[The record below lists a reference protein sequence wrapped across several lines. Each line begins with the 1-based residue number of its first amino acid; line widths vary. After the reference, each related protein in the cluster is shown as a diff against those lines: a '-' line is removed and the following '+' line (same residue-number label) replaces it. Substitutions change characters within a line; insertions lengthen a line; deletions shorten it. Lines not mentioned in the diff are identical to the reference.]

1 MSGRYKYFAIFGSM
15 RSGSNLLEQSLNQYS
30 NITCHGELF
39 NPLFI
44 GHPKSTDFLGLD
56 FEEREKSPKSLIK
69 AMIADAEDKIAGF
82 RVFHDHDQRTAQMA
96 LQDPK
101 CAKIILQRDVLQSFI
116 SLEIARKTDQWLL
129 HDAPDRRGGKIIFNA
144 NEFAKYR
151 AAQEAYYRDVRET
164 LQKSGQT
171 AFWVHYPEQ
180 RDVAVLNGIAKFLG
194 EDEVLKTVK
203 ETIRRQNPG
212 SLKDKVENYEEM
224 QVALS
229 KWSEDDIVPLAS
241 FDPLRRANIPKMVS
255 CISQPILFVPIPGG
269 PNAEVLRWMN
279 TIDEGAPQSGS
290 HAQAVMNGEILHT
303 GHNQRTLF
311 EWMEANPDVAT
322 LTAVNH
328 PLTRAY
334 DAFMTKVF
342 PTGEGTYAVIRE
354 QLVNYFGVA
363 LPDLDVMEGATR
375 KSLEAEGYSIGQHRA
390 AFHGFLR
397 FLKDNLSGQTSI
409 RKDGLWDSQM
419 TFVTGFNSAVPIS
432 IIVKEGQ
439 MDAGFRYVESVLDL
453 PAPPIGAPIKPDHMF
468 TLDEIYTRQTENLAR
483 KAYAVDY
490 GRFGFADYQAALE
503 A

>member
-1 MSGRYKYFAIFGSM
+1 M

-30 NITCHGELF
+30 GITCHGELF
-39 NPLFI
+39 NPSFI
-44 GHPKSTDFLGLD
+44 GHPKSSDFLGLD
-56 FEEREKSPKSLIK
+56 FVEREKSPGSLIK
-69 AMIADAEDKIAGF
+69 AMIKDAGDGIAGF

-101 CAKIILQRDVLQSFI
+101 CAKIVLQRDVLQSFI

-129 HDAPDRRGGKIIFNA
+129 HDAPGRRGGKIIFDPEA
-144 NEFAKYR
+144 FKTYR
-151 AAQEAYYRDVRET
+151 AEQVQYYANIHET

-171 AFWVHYPEQ
+171 AFEVHYPEQ
-180 RDVAVLNGIAKFLG
+180 RDTAVLNGIAQFLG
-194 EDEVLKTVK
+194 QAEVLKTVK

-212 SLKDKVENYEEM
+212 SLRDKVENYDEM

-229 KWSEDDIVPLAS
+229 HWSEGDIIPQAS

-255 CISQPILFVPIPGG
+255 CISQPILFVPVPGG
-269 PNAEVLRWMN
+269 PNEEVLRWMN
-279 TIDEGAPQSGS
+279 VIDEGATPKKGYS
-290 HAQAVMNGEILHT
+290 QAVMDGEVLHT

-311 EWMEANPDVAT
+311 EWMESNPDIAT
-322 LTAVNH
+322 LTAVRH

-334 DAFMTKVF
+334 DAFMTKIF

-363 LPDLDVMEGATR
+363 LPDLDVMENATR
-375 KSLEAEGYSIGQHRA
+375 KSLKTDGYSVGQHRA

-419 TFVTGFNSAVPIS
+419 TFLTGFNSAVPIS

-439 MDAGFRYVESVLDL
+439 IDAGFRYIESVLDL
-453 PAPPIGAPIKPDHMF
+453 PTPIIGAPIKPDHMF

-483 KAYAVDY
+483 KAYAMDY

>member
-30 NITCHGELF
+30 SITCHGELF
-39 NPLFI
+39 NPSFI
-44 GHPKSTDFLGLD
+44 GHPKSSDFLGLD
-56 FEEREKSPKSLIK
+56 FVEREKSPESLIK
-69 AMIADAEDKIAGF
+69 AMIKDATDGIAGF

-101 CAKIILQRDVLQSFI
+101 CAKIVLQRDVLQSFI

-129 HDAPDRRGGKIIFNA
+129 HDSPDRRGGEIVFDPE
-144 NEFAKYR
+144 EFKAYR
-151 AAQEAYYRDVRET
+151 AEQEEYHANIQET

-171 AFWVHYPEQ
+171 AFWINYPEQ
-180 RDVAVLNGIAKFLG
+180 RDIAVLNGIAQFLG
-194 EDEVLKTVK
+194 QNEVLKTVK

-212 SLKDKVENYEEM
+212 SLRDKVENYDEM
-224 QVALS
+224 QAALS
-229 KWSEDDIVPLAS
+229 YWSEDDIIPQDS
-241 FDPLRRANIPKMVS
+241 FDQLRRANIPKMVS
-255 CISQPILFVPIPGG
+255 CISQPILFAPVPGG
-269 PNAEVLRWMN
+269 PNEEVLRWMN
-279 TIDEGAPQSGS
+279 AIDEGITPENWFSK
-290 HAQAVMNGEILHT
+290 AVADGKILHT

-311 EWMEANPDVAT
+311 EWMESNPDIAT
-322 LTAVNH
+322 LTAVRH

-334 DAFMTKVF
+334 DAFMTKIF
-342 PTGEGTYAVIRE
+342 LTGEGTYGVIRE

-363 LPDLDVMEGATR
+363 LPDPDLMEGATR
-375 KSLEAEGYSIGQHRA
+375 KSLDAEGYSIGQHRA

-419 TFVTGFNSAVPIS
+419 TFLTGFNAAVPIS

-453 PAPPIGAPIKPDHMF
+453 PAPVIGAPIKPDHMF
-468 TLDEIYTRQTENLAR
+468 TLDEIYTRQTENLTR
-483 KAYAVDY
+483 KAYSMDY

-503 A
+503 V

>member
-30 NITCHGELF
+30 GITCHGELF
-39 NPLFI
+39 NPSFI
-44 GHPKSTDFLGLD
+44 GHPKSSDFLGLD
-56 FEEREKSPKSLIK
+56 FVEREKSPESLIK
-69 AMIADAEDKIAGF
+69 AMIKDAGDGIAGF

-96 LQDPK
+96 LRDPK

-129 HDAPDRRGGKIIFNA
+129 HDAPDRRGGKIIFDA
-144 NEFAKYR
+144 QEFKVYR
-151 AAQEAYYRDVRET
+151 AEQEEYHANIHGI

-171 AFWVHYPEQ
+171 AFEVHYPEQ
-180 RDVAVLNGIAKFLG
+180 RDIAVLNGIAQFLG
-194 EDEVLKTVK
+194 QDEVLKTVK
-203 ETIRRQNPG
+203 ETLRRQNPG
-212 SLKDKVENYEEM
+212 SLRDKVENYDEM
-224 QVALS
+224 QAALS
-229 KWSEDDIVPLAS
+229 HWSEDDGIAQAS
-241 FDPLRRANIPKMVS
+241 LDPLRRANIPKMVS
-255 CISQPILFVPIPGG
+255 CISQPILFVPVPGG
-269 PNAEVLRWMN
+269 PNDEVLRWMN
-279 TIDEGAPQSGS
+279 TIDEGAIPTSGF
-290 HAQAVMNGEILHT
+290 AQAVADGEVLHT

-311 EWMEANPDVAT
+311 EWMESNPDVAT
-322 LTAVNH
+322 LTAVRH

-334 DAFMTKVF
+334 DAFMIKVF
-342 PTGEGTYAVIRE
+342 PTDEGTYGVIRE

-363 LPDLDVMEGATR
+363 LPDLEVMENATR
-375 KSLEAEGYSIGQHRA
+375 KSLNAEGYSIGQHRA

-419 TFVTGFNSAVPIS
+419 TFLTGFNSAVPIS

-439 MDAGFRYVESVLDL
+439 MDAGFQYVESVLDL
-453 PAPPIGAPIKPDHMF
+453 PAPIIGAPIKPDHMF

-483 KAYAVDY
+483 KAYSVDY

>member
-1 MSGRYKYFAIFGSM
+1 MSGRYKYFAIFGAM

-30 NITCHGELF
+30 GITCHGELF
-39 NPLFI
+39 NPSFI

-56 FEEREKSPKSLIK
+56 FVEREKSPESLIK
-69 AMIADAEDKIAGF
+69 AMIKDAGDGIAGF

-129 HDAPDRRGGKIIFNA
+129 HDSPDRRGGKIIFNTQ
-144 NEFAKYR
+144 EFNAYR
-151 AAQEAYYRDVRET
+151 TEQEAYYEDVRKI
-164 LQKSGQT
+164 LQKSGQA

-180 RDVAVLNGIAKFLG
+180 RDVAVLNGIARFLG
-194 EDEVLKTVK
+194 QDEVLKTVK

-212 SLKDKVENYEEM
+212 SLRDKVENYDEM
-224 QVALS
+224 RAALS
-229 KWSEDDIVPLAS
+229 HWSEDEIIPQAS
-241 FDPLRRANIPKMVS
+241 FNPLRRANIPKMVS
-255 CISQPILFVPIPGG
+255 CISQPILFVPVPGG
-269 PNAEVLRWMN
+269 PNEEILRWMN
-279 TIDEGAPQSGS
+279 AIDEGAAPSSSYS
-290 HAQAVMNGEILHT
+290 HAVTDGEVLHT

-311 EWMEANPDVAT
+311 EWMESNPDIAT
-322 LTAVNH
+322 LTAVRH

-334 DAFMTKVF
+334 GAFMAKIF

-375 KSLEAEGYSIGQHRA
+375 KSLDVEGYSIGQHRA

-419 TFVTGFNSAVPIS
+419 TFLTGFNAAVPIS

-439 MDAGFRYVESVLDL
+439 MDAGFRYIESVLDL
-453 PAPPIGAPIKPDHMF
+453 PVPTIGAPIKPDHMF
-468 TLDEIYTRQTENLAR
+468 ALDEIYTRQTENLAR
-483 KAYAVDY
+483 KAYSLDY
-490 GRFGFADYQAALE
+490 GRFGFTDYQAALE
-503 A
+503 V

>member
-1 MSGRYKYFAIFGSM
+1 MSGQYKYFAIFGSM

-30 NITCHGELF
+30 GITCHGELF
-39 NPLFI
+39 NPSFI
-44 GHPKSTDFLGLD
+44 GHPKSTDFLGFD
-56 FEEREKSPKSLIK
+56 FVMREKSPESLIE
-69 AMIADAEDKIAGF
+69 AMIKDADLGIAGF

-101 CAKIILQRDVLQSFI
+101 CAKIILQRDVLQSYI
-116 SLEIARKTDQWLL
+116 SLEIALKTDQWLL
-129 HDAPDRRGGKIIFNA
+129 HDAPDRRGGKIVFDP
-144 NEFAKYR
+144 EDFAKYR
-151 AAQEAYYRDVRET
+151 TKQGGYYDNVREI

-171 AFWVHYPEQ
+171 AFWVRYPEQ
-180 RDVAVLNGIAKFLG
+180 RDVDVLNGIAQFLG
-194 EDEVLKTVK
+194 LNEGLKTVK

-212 SLKDKVENYEEM
+212 SLRDKVENYDEM

-229 KWSEDDIVPLAS
+229 HWREEESIPQTS
-241 FDPLRRANIPKMVS
+241 FDQLRRANIPKMVS
-255 CISQPILFVPIPGG
+255 CVTHPILFAPVPGG
-269 PNAEVLRWMN
+269 PNEEVLRWMN
-279 TIDEGAPQSGS
+279 GIDEGGTSKS
-290 HAQAVMNGEILHT
+290 DFSQAVMGGEILHT

-311 EWMEANPDVAT
+311 EWMASNPDVAT
-322 LTAVNH
+322 LTAVRH

-334 DAFMTKVF
+334 DAFMAKIF
-342 PTGEGTYAVIRE
+342 PTGEGTYGVIRE

-363 LPDLDVMEGATR
+363 LPEVAFMEGATR
-375 KSLEAEGYSIGQHRA
+375 KSLSDEGYSVGQHRA

-419 TFVTGFNSAVPIS
+419 TFLAGFTTAIPIS

-453 PAPPIGAPIKPDHMF
+453 PPPAIGAPIKTDHMF
-468 TLDEIYTRQTENLAR
+468 TLDEVYSRQTENLAR
-483 KAYAVDY
+483 KAYGMDY

>member
-1 MSGRYKYFAIFGSM
+1 MSGRYKYFAIFGAM

-30 NITCHGELF
+30 SITCHGELF
-39 NPLFI
+39 NPSFI
-44 GHPKSTDFLGLD
+44 GYPKSTDFLGLD
-56 FEEREKSPKSLIK
+56 FEEREKSPESLIK
-69 AMIADAEDKIAGF
+69 AMIKDAGNGIAGF

-129 HDAPDRRGGKIIFNA
+129 HDAPDRRGGKVIFNA
-144 NEFAKYR
+144 VEFADYR
-151 AAQEAYYRDVRET
+151 AEQAAYYRDVRET

-180 RDVAVLNGIAKFLG
+180 RDVAVLNGIATFLG
-194 EDEVLKTVK
+194 QDEVLKTVK

-212 SLKDKVENYEEM
+212 SLRDKVENYDEM
-224 QVALS
+224 QAALS
-229 KWSEDDIVPLAS
+229 HWSEDDIIPLTS

-255 CISQPILFVPIPGG
+255 CISQPILFAPIPGG
-269 PNAEVLRWMN
+269 PNTEVLRWMN
-279 TIDEGAPQSGS
+279 TIDDGETPRGDY
-290 HAQAVMNGEILHT
+290 AQAVTNGEILHT

-311 EWMEANPDVAT
+311 EWLEANPDVAT
-322 LTAVNH
+322 LTAVGH

-334 DAFMTKVF
+334 GAFMAKIF

-375 KSLEAEGYSIGQHRA
+375 NSLETEGYSVGQHRA

-419 TFVTGFNSAVPIS
+419 TFLTGFNAAVPIS

-453 PAPPIGAPIKPDHMF
+453 PHPTIGAPIKPDHMF

>member
-1 MSGRYKYFAIFGSM
+1 
-15 RSGSNLLEQSLNQYS
+15 LEQSLNQYS
-30 NITCHGELF
+30 GITCHGELF
-39 NPLFI
+39 NPSFI
-44 GHPKSTDFLGLD
+44 GHPKSSDFLGLD
-56 FEEREKSPKSLIK
+56 FVEREKSPESLIK
-69 AMIADAEDKIAGF
+69 AMIKDAGEGIAGF

-129 HDAPDRRGGKIIFNA
+129 HDAPDRRGGKIVFSAHEFN
-144 NEFAKYR
+144 EYR
-151 AAQEAYYRDVRET
+151 VEQEAYYENVREI

-180 RDVAVLNGIAKFLG
+180 RDIAVLNGIALFLG
-194 EDEVLKTVK
+194 RDEVLKTVK

-212 SLKDKVENYEEM
+212 SLQDKVENYDEM
-224 QVALS
+224 QAALS
-229 KWSEDDIVPLAS
+229 HWSEDDSIALTN
-241 FDPLRRANIPKMVS
+241 FDPLRRANISKMIS
-255 CISQPILFVPIPGG
+255 CISQPILFAPVPGG
-269 PNAEVLRWMN
+269 PNEEVLRWMN
-279 TIDEGAPQSGS
+279 AIDEGTTPKNAF
-290 HAQAVMNGEILHT
+290 AQAVAGGDILHT

-311 EWMEANPDVAT
+311 EWMESNSDVVT
-322 LTAVNH
+322 LTAVRH

-363 LPDLDVMEGATR
+363 LPDLDVMQSATR
-375 KSLEAEGYSIGQHRA
+375 KSLDAEGYNIGQHRA

-397 FLKDNLSGQTSI
+397 FLKDNLAGQTSI

-419 TFVTGFNSAVPIS
+419 TFLTGFNSAVPIS

-453 PAPPIGAPIKPDHMF
+453 PTPTIGAPIKPDHIF

-483 KAYAVDY
+483 KAYSMDY

-503 A
+503 V

>member
-1 MSGRYKYFAIFGSM
+1 MSGHYKYFAIFGSM

-30 NITCHGELF
+30 GITCHGELF
-39 NPLFI
+39 NPSFI
-44 GHPKSTDFLGLD
+44 GNPKSTDFLGFD
-56 FEEREKSPKSLIK
+56 FAKREKSPESLIK
-69 AMIADAEDKIAGF
+69 AMIKDSDPGIYGF
-82 RVFHDHDQRTAQMA
+82 RVFHDHDQRTAQMV

-116 SLEIARKTDQWLL
+116 SLMIAQKTDQWLL

-144 NEFAKYR
+144 EEFKNYR
-151 AAQEAYYRDVRET
+151 EKQEVYYANVRET

-180 RDVAVLNGIAKFLG
+180 RDIDVLNGIAKFFG
-194 EDEVLKTVK
+194 QNEELKTVK

-212 SLKDKVENYEEM
+212 SLVDKVENYDEM
-224 QVALS
+224 QAALS
-229 KWSEDDIVPLAS
+229 HWSEDDVIPSTS

-255 CISQPILFVPIPGG
+255 CVSQPILFVPVPGG
-269 PNAEVLRWMN
+269 PNDEVFRWMN
-279 TIDEGAPQSGS
+279 AIDDGDAPKTGFT
-290 HAQAVMNGEILHT
+290 HAVVEGEILHT

-311 EWMEANPDVAT
+311 EWMEANPDIAT
-322 LTAVNH
+322 LTAVRH

-334 DAFMTKVF
+334 DAFMAKIF
-342 PTGEGTYAVIRE
+342 PTGEGTYGVIRE

-363 LPDLDVMEGATR
+363 LPELDQTENASR
-375 KSLEAEGYSIGQHRA
+375 KSLEDEGYSIGQHRA
-390 AFHGFLR
+390 AFHAFLR

-419 TFVTGFNSAVPIS
+419 TFLAGFNSAVPIS

-439 MDAGFRYVESVLDL
+439 MDAGFRYIESVLDL
-453 PAPPIGAPIKPDHMF
+453 PAPTIGAPLRPDHMF

-483 KAYAVDY
+483 KAYANDY
-490 GRFGFADYQAALE
+490 GRFGFVDYQAALE